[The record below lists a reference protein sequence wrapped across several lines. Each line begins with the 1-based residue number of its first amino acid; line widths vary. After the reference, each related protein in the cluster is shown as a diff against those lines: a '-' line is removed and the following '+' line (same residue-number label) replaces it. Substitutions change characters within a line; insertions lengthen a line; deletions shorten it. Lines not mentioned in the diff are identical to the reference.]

1 MTSEAIVYLKLNYIL
16 TWLMQFIKGII
27 EGQLHV
33 LLRNHSM
40 PTASDV
46 QRKRVAAQNIYD
58 VIKASLNWA
67 CSLYIKWTSVL
78 VSKKYVDCVWWRC
91 TYYFGLSSIVSHNT
105 LMMKT
110 EYIWI
115 ITYRSKDNKMK
126 CPHPLLR

>member
-1 MTSEAIVYLKLNYIL
+1 
-16 TWLMQFIKGII
+16 MQFVKGII

-33 LLRNHSM
+33 ILRNHSM

-78 VSKKYVDCVWWRC
+78 VSKKYVDCV
-91 TYYFGLSSIVSHNT
+91 
-105 LMMKT
+105 
-110 EYIWI
+110 
-115 ITYRSKDNKMK
+115 
-126 CPHPLLR
+126 